1 MDESGHEASGGGGKY
16 GVDSTGGGGWEEGG
30 RETESKAMRDN
41 TESKTG
47 TKKDEMTSKGGFEE
61 DRLEIRESKRVRDR

>member
-1 MDESGHEASGGGGKY
+1 MRKTNVSGVYPHGLP
-16 GVDSTGGGGWEEGG
+16 
-30 RETESKAMRDN
+30 

-47 TKKDEMTSKGGFEE
+47 TKKDEMTSKGGFAE